1 VAVQLRLPMDGM
13 TLTPGSWTETSGYPR
28 PVPGPA
34 AEPPPDPAPLEDAD
48 TDTKKPSMAAFWKEG
63 ML

>member
-1 VAVQLRLPMDGM
+1 MAVQLRLPMGGM
-13 TLTPGSWTETSGYPR
+13 TLTPGSWTEISGYPR

-34 AEPPPDPAPLEDAD
+34 AEPLLDPAPLEDAD
-48 TDTKKPSMAAFWKEG
+48 ADAKKPSMAAFWKEG